1 MNHMNEAVEISVYN
15 VLSKK
20 GGPFGAVIVSPD
32 NKVISTGSNL
42 VTYKNDPT
50 AHAEVIAIRNA
61 CQKLK
66 TPFLDNCTIYTSCE
80 PCPMCYGAIKW
91 AKIKNIFY
99 ANTREDAKNIGF
111 DDNLIYD
118 DIINKTQNM
127 KRIDNKDAIKAF
139 QLWNKLKDKKE
150 Y

>member
-42 VTYKNDPT
+42 VINKNDPT
-50 AHAEVIAIRNA
+50 AHAEVVAIRNA
-61 CQKLK
+61 CKKLK

-91 AKIKNIFY
+91 AKIQNIFY

-118 DIINKTQNM
+118 NIINKTQNM
-127 KRIDNKDAIKAF
+127 KRVDNKDAIKAF
-139 QLWNKLKDKKE
+139 QLWKNTKDKKE